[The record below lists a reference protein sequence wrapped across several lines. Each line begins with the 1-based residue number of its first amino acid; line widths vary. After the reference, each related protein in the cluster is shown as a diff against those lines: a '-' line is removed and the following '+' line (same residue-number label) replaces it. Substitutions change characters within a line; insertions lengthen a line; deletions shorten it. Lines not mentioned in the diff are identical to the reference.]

1 MDDTLLKGSLELS
14 EARRRRHTSTRKGRS
29 DPHTP
34 QQAIQHEKRVAS
46 ATERRR
52 SDGGDSEDGSI
63 RSSSVMSRSSSARLV
78 CPKIL

>member
-46 ATERRR
+46 ATER
-52 SDGGDSEDGSI
+52 DGGDSEDGSI